1 MDASYKVGLPLDQ
14 QSFVSNQTLTSGEQL
29 ELFAEHAEMDD
40 RLKIAGLDHLTD
52 SAFNA
57 LEALK
62 KLLATTDYEGNA
74 PSEEITTKTF
84 GRITPPRL
92 QIKKSEYFEAYGLK
106 KDGTKGYTGSDKL
119 RRAVQGLLDLTYTQH
134 LLIRQKVWVGEGK
147 DRTRLNNIIRIHSPL
162 ITIIEGYE
170 LLTDP
175 EADAVEAGKT
185 IDIDSRLIIEL
196 SPIFVLGLD
205 NYFVLR
211 RYDKKDTIKALAKS
225 TAVSQKL
232 YRLTNWLEQID
243 KPTLTVSA
251 HILADKSG
259 YNSLVKKRKP
269 TELAQK
275 LSALLDLAKEGHWL
289 LSWTLK
295 SQRLYQLELNPDLCS
310 RVKTKNK

>member
-1 MDASYKVGLPLDQ
+1 MDPSYKVGLPLDQ
-14 QSFVSNQTLTSGEQL
+14 QSFVSNQTMTSGEQL
-29 ELFAEHAEMDD
+29 ELFAEYNDMDD

-62 KLLATTDYEGNA
+62 KLLAITDYEGNA

-84 GRITPPRL
+84 GRIKPPRL
-92 QIKKSEYFEAYGLK
+92 LIKKSEYFEAYGIT
-106 KDGTKGYTGSDKL
+106 KDGTKGYTGSTVL

-134 LLIRQKVWVGEGK
+134 ILIRQKVWVGEGK

-170 LLTDP
+170 LLTDS

-185 IDIDSRLIIEL
+185 IDKDSRLIIEL
-196 SPIFVLGLD
+196 NPVFVLGLD

-211 RYDKKDTIKALAKS
+211 RFDKRDTIKALAKS
-225 TAVSQKL
+225 TVVSQKL

-243 KPTLTVSA
+243 LPTLPVSA
-251 HILADKSG
+251 KILAAKSG
-259 YNSLVKKRKP
+259 YTSLVKQRR
-269 TELAQK
+269 TSELAQK
-275 LSALLDLAKEGHWL
+275 LSVLLDLAKEGHWL

-295 SQRLYQLELNPDLCS
+295 SRGLYQLELNPDLCR
-310 RVKTKNK
+310 RVKTKKK